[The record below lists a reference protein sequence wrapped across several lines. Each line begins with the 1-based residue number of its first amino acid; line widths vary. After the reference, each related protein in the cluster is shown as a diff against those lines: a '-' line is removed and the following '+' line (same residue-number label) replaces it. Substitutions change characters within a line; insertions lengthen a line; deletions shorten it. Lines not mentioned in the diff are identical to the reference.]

1 VLQILLLAVY
11 CEEFTLQLTLMEKGK
26 THELKAS
33 AMFPCRGN
41 SSYTHS
47 LALVSDPTE
56 KA

>member
-1 VLQILLLAVY
+1 MLQILLLAVY